1 MGNYQSVSKI
11 NFEDINHLISNKN
24 DDDYVLIN
32 TLNNLNQGCLIINTV
47 QHVEEE
53 HILNIALNNNKSLMI
68 IIYGMNYSDET
79 IYKKYIQ
86 LINLGFKNVFVYPGG
101 IFEWLMLQEVY
112 GREMFKTTSK
122 ELDILKYKPI
132 KHFK

>member
-11 NFEDINHLISNKN
+11 NFEDINHLISNN
-24 DDDYVLIN
+24 NNNDYVLIN
-32 TLNNLNQGCLIINTV
+32 TLNILNQGCLIINTV

-53 HILNIALNNNKSLMI
+53 RILNNALNNNKSLMI

-112 GREMFKTTSK
+112 GGEMFKTTSK

-132 KHFK
+132 NHFK